1 MTAPNADLRAAYAW
15 ARVGRERLLTW
26 LESLPGDVYT
36 LERPDFAFGS
46 LRNVQ
51 VHVAD
56 CYRMWIAARGL
67 GEPVT
72 RLDARALTD
81 VAALRAAFADV
92 DALVER
98 ALAAFT
104 SPDEPRRVTFGD
116 RELEVTGRWLVMH
129 PLTHEFHHKG
139 QLLTMGRVL
148 GFPYP
153 AGPDTDLGLPEEA
166 AALGLLTEPGA

>member
-15 ARVGRERLLTW
+15 ARVGRERLLAW
-26 LESLPGDVYT
+26 LEALPGDVYT

-56 CYRMWIAARGL
+56 CYRVWIATRGL
-67 GEPVT
+67 GETVV
-72 RLDARALTD
+72 RLDPGALPD
-81 VAALRAAFADV
+81 VAALRAVYADV
-92 DALVER
+92 DALVDR
-98 ALAAFT
+98 ALDAFVN
-104 SPDEPRRVTFGD
+104 PDEPRRVPFRD
-116 RELEVTGRWLVMH
+116 RELEVTGRWLFLH

-166 AALGLLTEPGA
+166 AELLSS

>member
-1 MTAPNADLRAAYAW
+1 MTVPNADLRATYAW

-26 LESLPGDVYT
+26 LESLPGGVYT

-56 CYRMWIAARGL
+56 CYRVWLAARGL
-67 GEPVT
+67 GETVV
-72 RLDARALTD
+72 RLDPGALPD
-81 VAALRAAFADV
+81 VAALRAVYADV
-92 DALVER
+92 DALVDR
-98 ALAAFT
+98 ALNAFT
-104 SPDEPRRVTFGD
+104 QPDEPRRVPFGD
-116 RELEVTGRWLVMH
+116 RELEVTGRWLFMH

-166 AALGLLTEPGA
+166 AAWLSS